1 MNIGWAKNIK
11 SILEYYELT
20 TNLQVIKSMPRHE
33 WLRKVKSAIETKHI
47 ERLKE
52 KCFQIVD
59 GISVPKTKTS
69 SISQII
75 TTDAYRRQPQ
85 STILKTFKHE
95 TRTII
100 IARYGLLE
108 CGRNY
113 KGTMNEMCNQ
123 CFTIDDEDHRLNH
136 CPKWRNLNLFDTD
149 EKVDFRDIY
158 ADDLSIIRKVIVHI
172 EKIWNT
178 QNANGSMHT

>member
-1 MNIGWAKNIK
+1 MHNLCNVDIAAKT
-11 SILEYYELT
+11 SC
-20 TNLQVIKSMPRHE
+20 
-33 WLRKVKSAIETKHI
+33 WLLPWVVKSSIETKHI

-52 KCFQIVD
+52 KCFRIVD

-158 ADDLSIIRKVIVHI
+158 ADDLSIIRKVILHI

-178 QNANGSMHT
+178 HNANGSMHT